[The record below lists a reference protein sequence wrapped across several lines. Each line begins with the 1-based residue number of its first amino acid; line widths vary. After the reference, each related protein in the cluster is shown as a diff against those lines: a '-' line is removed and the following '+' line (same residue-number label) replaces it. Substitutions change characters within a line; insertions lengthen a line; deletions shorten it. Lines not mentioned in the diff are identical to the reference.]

1 MTMQQASYEH
11 QSSGKGQGMFLSS
24 ERPKKTRKMFSAIFK
39 QQIAEIVMSSPA
51 LTYSAIGR
59 QYGVTCHQVSRW
71 YKEYSNPDTLWVQ
84 ELNTLTKNHKDIEKT
99 GTELSVIQTL
109 NSTTPSTEAATFAI
123 DVSLPSGTKVCIA
136 NLTTDQLQAV
146 LRICKWCV
154 SVLFFTM
161 SFICKYRYSCKTWE
175 VTFVMAFQG
184 QTILFLYPLKVS
196 SSIFWSY

>member
-1 MTMQQASYEH
+1 MKQASYEH
-11 QSSGKGQGMFLSS
+11 QSSGKGKGMFLSS

-146 LRICKWCV
+146 LRICK
-154 SVLFFTM
+154 
-161 SFICKYRYSCKTWE
+161 
-175 VTFVMAFQG
+175 
-184 QTILFLYPLKVS
+184 
-196 SSIFWSY
+196 